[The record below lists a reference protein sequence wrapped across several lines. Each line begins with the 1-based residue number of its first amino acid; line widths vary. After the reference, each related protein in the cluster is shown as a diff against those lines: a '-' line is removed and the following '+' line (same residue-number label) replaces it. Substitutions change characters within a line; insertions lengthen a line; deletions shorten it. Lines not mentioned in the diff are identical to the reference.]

1 MQGQKNP
8 MQSNSQ
14 LRNKYNPEHYY
25 TRALNLLDK
34 VNKEEALSWY
44 NHPCTEA
51 LRNALEGDL
60 AGIVVMWLG
69 GGYSEEKSS
78 SGTAQK
84 QAKARGMA
92 QAIDDII
99 QHIEEIRN
107 LNIDGESVSDYQ
119 HSSKGTPALS

>member
-1 MQGQKNP
+1 VDRV
-8 MQSNSQ
+8 
-14 LRNKYNPEHYY
+14 RNKYNPEYFY
-25 TRALNLLDK
+25 NKGLACLDK

-51 LRNALEGDL
+51 LRWALEGDL
-60 AGIVVMWLG
+60 SGVVVMWLG

-92 QAIDDII
+92 QAIDDMLEK
-99 QHIEEIRN
+99 IEEIKN
-107 LNIDGESVSDYQ
+107 LKIEGESNDS
-119 HSSKGTPALS
+119 GNPR